1 MPVQPKQELLNW
13 LGQVVDL
20 RSRPEHLRYPSTEA
34 LVISVGRW
42 FTPATLPPGHSRGP
56 HGLCFANATSHS
68 RRHGLSYVE
77 GFALTDAGLVAPHA
91 WCAHP
96 DGTVEDPTWDDAGRA
111 YLGIAFTPDYL
122 AEFEARRGAVTVLFD
137 QHLDDMR
144 LLREGLPENAF
155 ADSGIPHHHTPTPD
169 VG

>member
-1 MPVQPKQELLNW
+1 
-13 LGQVVDL
+13 
-20 RSRPEHLRYPSTEA
+20 
-34 LVISVGRW
+34 
-42 FTPATLPPGHSRGP
+42 
-56 HGLCFANATSHS
+56 
-68 RRHGLSYVE
+68 VE
-77 GFALTDAGLVAPHA
+77 GFGLTDAGLVAPHA

-122 AEFEARRGAVTVLFD
+122 AEFEARRGTVTVLFG

-155 ADSGIPHHHTPTPD
+155 ADSGIRTTAPDTLMPGRARTSRPHAARGTYRSETVSPCRSRPSSVSRSPALGRAS
-169 VG
+169 VGSSVLE